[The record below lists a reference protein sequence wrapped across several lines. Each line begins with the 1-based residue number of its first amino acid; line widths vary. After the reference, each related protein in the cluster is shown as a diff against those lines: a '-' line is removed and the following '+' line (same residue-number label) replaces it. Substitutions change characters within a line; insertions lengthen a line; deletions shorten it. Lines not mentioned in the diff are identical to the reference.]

1 MAGKNININ
10 LQGKDNV
17 SPALKSASARLVE
30 LRSEIEQLRAKGKID
45 ITVADTRNLAKLT
58 NEAARLEKQLDS
70 VGSTGV
76 KGANSLKSAF
86 AGLDKVLGQIGL
98 GGFAGALTGAGFA
111 AATVQVGKMAVELG
125 NLGQQVQQQRDYFEV
140 WSGGVAAATTN
151 LEAMRRAVG
160 GAMTESEMMSGAN
173 KLLSMGLADN
183 ASELENMSRMA
194 VMLGGSTRSA
204 SESIEEFSL
213 LLANQSIL
221 RLDTFGISGAKV
233 RARIEEL
240 MAADKNLSREQAFL
254 NAVMEEGTRKVDALA
269 AAGVKATTSAQD
281 LGTAFRGLKEAI
293 GEGLAGPV
301 SEGQAGIAAFFE
313 GLTAAIRAG
322 SNDAGIQLDG
332 LNAQLRLAQNELD
345 LLEAQPVDPNDE
357 FGAAA
362 GRMEALR
369 ARIAALYSELGT
381 LPSANEAVAASSG
394 VAAVRMVDSAGQ
406 VQTAIGD
413 VNSELSGSSAYWQAW
428 AGFAENAAQRAANAA
443 WAARSAMG
451 QVAQAATTTG
461 TFTEPSKT
469 RGGLY
474 TDWAKKQ
481 LSGSDAGNLVTQW
494 QERMTKA
501 NKDIAGRAGTDYASA
516 MREAARQVQSDIE
529 GALSGAVSAS
539 KGLFDFT
546 KGAGD
551 MFAPGSN
558 GPFEAIYRAQAV
570 AVGGIETDQERQWAE
585 MYGLTPESAAR
596 IVADF
601 QRGLF
606 TQDVQGLIN
615 VDQLVGQI
623 QSEQAAGESKTAF
636 ANMIA
641 GKLGVKDAGALV
653 ASQTFQAISGGI
665 DQDPGMQKDAALA
678 VLNAF
683 SANVSAVVNDDKY
696 GHVMASYGTITWG
709 LYERGLLTGAETST
723 VFQQAVVAA
732 VTAFLMAGGGGK
744 KDSNTVTGA
753 VGSAGGA
760 LP

>member
-1 MAGKNININ
+1 MANVIDIILRGKNEASTAIKQVKGD
-10 LQGKDNV
+10 LTGLDDAATSATGGLSALGKAIPV
-17 SPALKSASARLVE
+17 AAIATAALK
-30 LRSEIEQLRAKGKID
+30 
-45 ITVADTRNLAKLT
+45 
-58 NEAARLEKQLDS
+58 
-70 VGSTGV
+70 VGE
-76 KGANSLKSAF
+76 
-86 AGLDKVLGQIGL
+86 
-98 GGFAGALTGAGFA
+98 
-111 AATVQVGKMAVELG
+111 MAVELG

-140 WSGGVAAATTN
+140 WSGSVGAATAN

-160 GAMTESEMMSGAN
+160 GALTESEMMAGAN
-173 KLLSMGLADN
+173 RLLSMGLADN
-183 ASELENMSRMA
+183 SNELETMSRMA
-194 VMLGGSTRSA
+194 VMLGGSTRTA
-204 SESIEEFSL
+204 AESIEEFSL

-233 RARIEEL
+233 RERIEEL
-240 MAADKNLSREQAFL
+240 MAADKNLTREQAFL
-254 NAVMEEGTRKVDALA
+254 NAVMEEGTRKVEALE
-269 AAGVKATTSAQD
+269 AAGVKATTATQD
-281 LGTAFRGLKEAI
+281 LDTAFRGLKEAI
-293 GEGLAGPV
+293 GEVLAQPI
-301 SEGQAGIAAFFE
+301 EGVETGVATFFAN
-313 GLTAAIRAG
+313 LTAAIQAG
-322 SNDAGIQLDG
+322 SADASIQLTG
-332 LNAQLRLAQNELD
+332 LNAQLRLAQAELAQ
-345 LLEAQPVDPNDE
+345 LEAQPVDPNDE
-357 FGAAA
+357 FGTAAA
-362 GRMEALR
+362 RMAELRTRIEAIYTALGLLPPE
-369 ARIAALYSELGT
+369 AQAAGA
-381 LPSANEAVAASSG
+381 SAG
-394 VAAVRMVDSAGQ
+394 VAAVRMVDGFGDAKIAADALAESIGKVAAATGIDWTAKAYSVAMQRRYAGITGAQSAEQEEYGRAMALLRTR
-406 VQTAIGD
+406 QTRINMETEANAEIAD
-413 VNSELSGSSAYWQAW
+413 DYVRSMKSAVSTVASEIESA
-428 AGFAENAAQRAANAA
+428 FSAAQ
-443 WAARSAMG
+443 
-451 QVAQAATTTG
+451 
-461 TFTEPSKT
+461 
-469 RGGLY
+469 
-474 TDWAKKQ
+474 
-481 LSGSDAGNLVTQW
+481 
-494 QERMTKA
+494 
-501 NKDIAGRAGTDYASA
+501 
-516 MREAARQVQSDIE
+516 
-529 GALSGAVSAS
+529 SAS

-546 KGAGD
+546 GGAGD
-551 MFAPGSN
+551 LFAPGSN

-606 TQDVQGLIN
+606 TPEVQGLIN

-623 QSEQAAGESKTAF
+623 QSEQAASESKTAF

-696 GHVMASYGTITWG
+696 GQMMASYGTITWG

>member
-1 MAGKNININ
+1 MGKVSVD
-10 LQGKDNV
+10 LSGKDNL

-160 GAMTESEMMSGAN
+160 GALTESEMMAGAN
-173 KLLSMGLADN
+173 RLLSMGLADN
-183 ASELENMSRMA
+183 SNELETMSRMA
-194 VMLGGSTRSA
+194 VMLGGSTRTA
-204 SESIEEFSL
+204 AESIEEFSL

-233 RARIEEL
+233 RERIEEL
-240 MAADKNLSREQAFL
+240 MAADKNLTREQAFL
-254 NAVMEEGTRKVDALA
+254 NAVMEEGTRKVDALE
-269 AAGVKATTSAQD
+269 AAGVKATTATQD

-293 GEGLAGPV
+293 GEVLAQPI
-301 SEGQAGIAAFFE
+301 EGVETGVATFFAN
-313 GLTAAIRAG
+313 LTAAIQAG
-322 SNDAGIQLDG
+322 SADAGIQLTG
-332 LNAQLRLAQNELD
+332 LNAQLRLAQAELAT
-345 LLEAQPVDPNDE
+345 LEAQPLDPGDE
-357 FGAAA
+357 FGTAAA
-362 GRMEALR
+362 RMAELRSRINDLYDALVK
-369 ARIAALYSELGT
+369 LT
-381 LPSANEAVAASSG
+381 PANEAVAASSG
-394 VAAVRMVDSAGQ
+394 VAAVRMVDSARE
-406 VQTAIGD
+406 VQGAVGD
-413 VNSELSGSSAYWQAW
+413 VNAELSGSSAYWDAW
-428 AGFAENAAQRAANAA
+428 AGFAETAAQRASNAA

-469 RGGLY
+469 RWGLF
-474 TDWAKKQ
+474 TDFAKKQ
-481 LSGSDAGNLVTQW
+481 VSSSDAGDLVRQW
-494 QERMTKA
+494 QERMEKA

-516 MREAARQVQSDIE
+516 MKEAARQVQSDVE
-529 GALSGAVSAS
+529 GALSGAISAS

-551 MFAPGSN
+551 LFAPGSN
-558 GPFEAIYRAQAV
+558 GPFEAIFRAQSIAV
-570 AVGGIETDQERQWAE
+570 HGTGGANEQKWAQ
-585 MYGLTPESAAR
+585 MYGLTQESAKK

-601 QRGLF
+601 QKGLF

-653 ASQTFQAISGGI
+653 ASQTFQAISGGV
-665 DQDPGMQKDAALA
+665 DADPTQQAGAAQKVLDAYLNNVNAVVTGKDYAGRMIGFGTTSWVYYETGLLEGAKSSAVFASAVDAAIGA
-678 VLNAF
+678 WMARQAAPKQQGVVGASNAM
-683 SANVSAVVNDDKY
+683 
-696 GHVMASYGTITWG
+696 G
-709 LYERGLLTGAETST
+709 
-723 VFQQAVVAA
+723 
-732 VTAFLMAGGGGK
+732 VT
-744 KDSNTVTGA
+744 
-753 VGSAGGA
+753 
-760 LP
+760 P

>member
-1 MAGKNININ
+1 MANVIDIILRGKNEASTAIKQVKGD
-10 LQGKDNV
+10 LTGLDSAATSATGGLSALGKAIPV
-17 SPALKSASARLVE
+17 AAIATAALK
-30 LRSEIEQLRAKGKID
+30 
-45 ITVADTRNLAKLT
+45 
-58 NEAARLEKQLDS
+58 
-70 VGSTGV
+70 VGE
-76 KGANSLKSAF
+76 
-86 AGLDKVLGQIGL
+86 
-98 GGFAGALTGAGFA
+98 
-111 AATVQVGKMAVELG
+111 MAVELG
-125 NLGQQVQQQRDYFEV
+125 NLGQQVQQQRAYFEV

-173 KLLSMGLADN
+173 RLLSMGLADN

-204 SESIEEFSL
+204 AESIEEFSL

-233 RARIEEL
+233 RERIEEL
-240 MAADKNLSREQAFL
+240 MAADKNLTREQAFL

-322 SNDAGIQLDG
+322 SNDAGIQLEG
-332 LNAQLRLAQNELD
+332 LNAQLRLAQNELA

-357 FGAAA
+357 FGTAA

-369 ARIAALYSELGT
+369 SRIAALYAELGT

-394 VAAVRMVDSAGQ
+394 VAAVRMVDAARE
-406 VQTAIGD
+406 VQGAVGD
-413 VNSELSGSSAYWQAW
+413 VNAELSGSSAYWDAW
-428 AGFAENAAQRAANAA
+428 AGFAETAAQRASNAA

-469 RGGLY
+469 RWGLY

-481 LSGSDAGNLVTQW
+481 LSGSDAGNLVKEW

-653 ASQTFQAISGGI
+653 ASQTFQAISGGV
-665 DQDPGMQKDAALA
+665 DADPTQQAGAAQKVLDAYI
-678 VLNAF
+678 
-683 SANVSAVVNDDKY
+683 SNVETIVTKGDY
-696 GHVMASYGTITWG
+696 PGRMIGFGTLTWG
-709 LYERGLLTGAETST
+709 YYETGLLEGAKSST
-723 VFQQAVVAA
+723 VFASAVDAAIGAWMARQAAPKAQGVVGAA
-732 VTAFLMAGGGGK
+732 TSMGVT
-744 KDSNTVTGA
+744 
-753 VGSAGGA
+753 
-760 LP
+760 P

>member
-1 MAGKNININ
+1 VANVIDIILRGKNEASTAIKQVKGD
-10 LQGKDNV
+10 LTGLDDAATSATGGLSALGKAIPV
-17 SPALKSASARLVE
+17 AAIATAALK
-30 LRSEIEQLRAKGKID
+30 
-45 ITVADTRNLAKLT
+45 
-58 NEAARLEKQLDS
+58 
-70 VGSTGV
+70 VGE
-76 KGANSLKSAF
+76 
-86 AGLDKVLGQIGL
+86 
-98 GGFAGALTGAGFA
+98 
-111 AATVQVGKMAVELG
+111 MAVELG

-140 WSGGVAAATTN
+140 WSGSVGAATAN

-160 GAMTESEMMSGAN
+160 GALTESEMMAGAN
-173 KLLSMGLADN
+173 RLLSMGLADN
-183 ASELENMSRMA
+183 SNELETMSRMA
-194 VMLGGSTRSA
+194 VMLGGSTRTA
-204 SESIEEFSL
+204 AESIEEFSL

-233 RARIEEL
+233 RERIEEL
-240 MAADKNLSREQAFL
+240 MAADKNLTREQAFL
-254 NAVMEEGTRKVDALA
+254 NAVMEEGTRKVEALE
-269 AAGVKATTSAQD
+269 AAGVKATTATQD
-281 LGTAFRGLKEAI
+281 LDTAFRGLKEAI
-293 GEGLAGPV
+293 GEGLAEPV
-301 SEGQAGIAAFFE
+301 AAAQARMADTLNQFAAMIGGTNILRDVLGLEPGSEQQ
-313 GLTAAIRAG
+313 LAAITARLEYLRDLIARSESG
-322 SNDAGIQLDG
+322 EKIYRFSTA
-332 LNAQLRLAQNELD
+332 NAQKEID
-345 LLEAQPVDPNDE
+345 DLEAKLI
-357 FGAAA
+357 
-362 GRMEALR
+362 AL
-369 ARIAALYSELGT
+369 T
-381 LPSANEAVAASSG
+381 PANEAVAASSG
-394 VAAVRMVDSAGQ
+394 VAAVRMVDGFGDAKDAADALAESIGKVAAATGIDWTAKAYSVAMQRRYAGITGAQSAEQEEYGRAMALLRTR
-406 VQTAIGD
+406 QTRINMETEANAEIAD
-413 VNSELSGSSAYWQAW
+413 DYVRSMKSAVSTVASEIESA
-428 AGFAENAAQRAANAA
+428 FSAAQ
-443 WAARSAMG
+443 
-451 QVAQAATTTG
+451 
-461 TFTEPSKT
+461 
-469 RGGLY
+469 
-474 TDWAKKQ
+474 
-481 LSGSDAGNLVTQW
+481 
-494 QERMTKA
+494 
-501 NKDIAGRAGTDYASA
+501 
-516 MREAARQVQSDIE
+516 
-529 GALSGAVSAS
+529 SAS

-546 KGAGD
+546 GGAGD
-551 MFAPGSN
+551 LFAPGSN

-606 TQDVQGLIN
+606 TPEVQGLIN

-623 QSEQAAGESKTAF
+623 QSEQAAAESKTAF

-696 GHVMASYGTITWG
+696 GQMMASYGTITWG